1 MKRSLLM
8 PCLLLLLL
16 LAIICCTMAGCAA
29 RNQNGNNS
37 AATGA
42 GGTGTNAS
50 SSAPLKADAVFAREA
65 VEGLL
70 GGDESVADAF
80 DWENLKV
87 PGADAGSAYRE
98 LPDDENREGFR
109 QGFIK
114 KFSESFKASGA
125 TAGDLKNWREQGKQG
140 ETTIVAADTVT
151 KKTMRVYVV
160 RRNGRQQ
167 ISELAIE

>member
-1 MKRSLLM
+1 MKRSPVLLW
-8 PCLLLLLL
+8 
-16 LAIICCTMAGCAA
+16 LAAICCTIAGCAA
-29 RNQNGNNS
+29 RDQNGNRKES
-37 AATGA
+37 ATATSA
-42 GGTGTNAS
+42 GGAADNAP
-50 SSAPLKADAVFAREA
+50 AKADAVFAREA

-70 GGDESVADAF
+70 NGDPGVASAF

-109 QGFIK
+109 EGFIK

-125 TAGDLKNWREQGKQG
+125 SVGDLKNWREQAKEG
-140 ETTIVAADTVT
+140 ETGIVAVDTKT
-151 KKTMRVYVV
+151 GKTMRVYVV

-167 ISELAIE
+167 VSELAIE

>member
-1 MKRSLLM
+1 MKR
-8 PCLLLLLL
+8 LLLLLW
-16 LAIICCTMAGCAA
+16 LASICGALAGCAA
-29 RNQNGNNS
+29 KNENGNNK

-42 GGTGTNAS
+42 SGNAPAAAV
-50 SSAPLKADAVFAREA
+50 APAKTDVVFAREA

-70 GGDESVADAF
+70 DGDQSVADHF

-109 QGFIK
+109 QGFIE

-125 TAGDLKNWREQGKQG
+125 SVSDLKNWREQAKQG
-140 ETTIVAADTVT
+140 ETGVVAVDTVT
-151 KKTMRVYVV
+151 GKTMRVFVV

-167 ISELAIE
+167 VSELAIE